1 MRAYGRTTDLYGN
14 KTWVVVQTDGNG
26 DSSYVYVTALCQ
38 CLLLNYAES
47 PFWANFGIPA
57 KSSVLQQ
64 QAPDYFVSYIVSYFS
79 KFFASLMVVKRPTP
93 LGEPTPIYDIS
104 AVFKNG
110 VTYQTTIGI

>member
-14 KTWVVVQTDGNG
+14 KTWVVVQTDANG
-26 DSSYVYVTALCQ
+26 DSSYVYVTALIQ
-38 CLLLNYAES
+38 CLLLNLAES

-57 KSSVLQQ
+57 KSSILQQ
-64 QAPDYFVSYIVSYFS
+64 QAPDFFVQYIVSYYS
-79 KFFASLMVVKRPTP
+79 QFFASLMVVKRPQQP
-93 LGEPTPIYDIS
+93 NDPTPVYDIS